1 MEGQGEKAYRTELTP
16 VSFLRRSAYVFPEK
30 VAVVHGERRYT
41 YRELEERVNR
51 LASRLRDSGLQKGD
65 KVAFSPRTSR
75 RSWRRTTRCR
85 PRAACWCP

>member
-51 LASRLRDSGLQKGD
+51 LASRLRDSR
-65 KVAFSPRTSR
+65 SSWSHWICRT
-75 RSWRRTTRCR
+75 WR
-85 PRAACWCP
+85 